1 MNPRFAISAFVVSTC
16 FAFVGHANKYNDWA
30 QKNAVNLNGPSASEA
45 AQIDI
50 VPRNDSEAIALA
62 AGNSMRSKKNIETA
76 LRNNATALPRPS
88 VGLISSAEVSGYPY
102 VDRYLTELGDKDITH
117 YYILREDYT
126 FQDLS
131 GESVTIPAGF
141 IWDGA
146 SIPTGLFGK
155 AIELTLEVGNTR
167 YNSALPEGLIHDYM
181 YRNPRRFSQEDAD
194 DLLYVNL
201 VRCGNADPKK
211 IYKGVQ
217 VFGGDSY
224 QGHKR
229 RQDQGLY
236 DVFTTEFYNKNT
248 AIFQSCRI
256 SHKPEVFD
264 RDSQSKKKDPLGEK
278 VCHTDS
284 VSVNELKATDA
295 ADAKSENLPGE
306 VGVRG
311 WCKCPGRSAHIT
323 MGNLH
328 RMGEDFKIAD
338 YSYFFCSECYRCR
351 RDLDDVACLNNDG
364 PIRIWDVKVAR
375 ANGFYGKGHLD
386 GDTEKLLVDAQE
398 KIFKIQDGEV
408 VIPGLCRCESPR
420 IWLFGESPNRIE
432 MCKDCGRPRSPIP
445 LSAKNPRQPR
455 KLRRCRKTP
464 TSIFVCTC
472 AGDTGVKPKIHA
484 SPYDDGDVELSLECT
499 KCSQVKYSAF
509 APVREFKK
517 KFANGKPDPQAMLVY
532 MIGTADI
539 KAAML
544 AADKEALSQK

>member
-16 FAFVGHANKYNDWA
+16 FAFVGHANMYNDWA

-248 AIFQSCRI
+248 AIYQSCRI

-278 VCHTDS
+278 VCHADS
-284 VSVNELKATDA
+284 VSVNDLKATDV
-295 ADAKSENLPGE
+295 ADANSVNLAGE

-311 WCKCPGRSAHIT
+311 WCDCGDDHGKRYIVGDI
-323 MGNLH
+323 
-328 RMGEDFKIAD
+328 
-338 YSYFFCSECYRCR
+338 FCMY
-351 RDLDDVACLNNDG
+351 
-364 PIRIWDVKVAR
+364 
-375 ANGFYGKGHLD
+375 
-386 GDTEKLLVDAQE
+386 EKLECDLAYTLCARCGCVVRPKDCAGEGLQIVDVRLYRELKQE
-398 KIFKIQDGEV
+398 KGGKLSWSDAFDSLKARQSKIEA
-408 VIPGLCRCESPR
+408 IPTGQIIVGGLCTCKVTDPISVGFTNK
-420 IWLFGESPNRIE
+420 ITGEFFVCCN
-432 MCKDCGRPRSPIP
+432 CGR
-445 LSAKNPRQPR
+445 
-455 KLRRCRKTP
+455 
-464 TSIFVCTC
+464 
-472 AGDTGVKPKIHA
+472 
-484 SPYDDGDVELSLECT
+484 
-499 KCSQVKYSAF
+499 
-509 APVREFKK
+509 VREPDEIGDIP
-517 KFANGKPDPQAMLVY
+517 NGPTALSEMGLHEQAE
-532 MIGTADI
+532 
-539 KAAML
+539 
-544 AADKEALSQK
+544 KEAERIRNWLEEGKSSK